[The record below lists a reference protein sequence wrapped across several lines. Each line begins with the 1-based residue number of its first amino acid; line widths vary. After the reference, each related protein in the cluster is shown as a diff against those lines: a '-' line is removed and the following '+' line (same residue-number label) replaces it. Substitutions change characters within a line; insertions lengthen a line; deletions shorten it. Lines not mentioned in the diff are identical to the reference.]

1 MKLIEN
7 VKILQGHEGAVYKI
21 VFDERE
27 NKLYSV
33 GGEGWLV
40 EWDVHQSENGVLLAR
55 VPDQV
60 FSLAVSPDYY
70 FVGSFQGN
78 FYIINR
84 EERKI
89 EFQKKVH
96 RGGIFDIHWNHEY
109 IYTFGGDGRIIQW
122 SFENLNMVKSVQLS
136 NQSLRTYTILH
147 DRDEIAVGCSDTSI
161 YVLSYPD
168 LYLRKQ
174 IEGAHEPSVFALL
187 YSDQRLLSGGRDAR
201 IRIWDPADN
210 FRMKEV
216 LDAHWYAIYD
226 LIQTPSMIISSSRDK
241 SIRWWDRERVRPLAS
256 VKWGEVENS
265 HVHSVN
271 TLAYD
276 PVKNIVFSA
285 SDDRT
290 IRLWA
295 MK

>member
-40 EWDVHQSENGVLLAR
+40 EWDVRQSENGVLLAR

-70 FVGSFQGN
+70 FMGSFQGN
-78 FYIINR
+78 FYVINR
-84 EERKI
+84 RERKI
-89 EFQKKVH
+89 EFQQKVH
-96 RGGIFDIHWNHEY
+96 KGGIFDIHWDQEN
-109 IYTFGGDGRIIQW
+109 IFTFGGDGRIIQW
-122 SFENLNMVKSVQLS
+122 DIDNFNLIKSVQLS
-136 NQSLRTYTILH
+136 NQSLRTFTILE
-147 DRDEIAVGCSDTSI
+147 DRNEIAVGCSDTSI
-161 YVLSYPD
+161 YILSSPD
-168 LYLRKQ
+168 LFLRKQ
-174 IEGAHEPSVFALL
+174 IEGAHDPSVFALL
-187 YSDQRLLSGGRDAR
+187 YSDHRLLSGGRDAR
-201 IRIWDPADN
+201 IRIWDPEDD

-241 SIRWWDRERVRPLAS
+241 SIRWWNRDQMRPVLS
-256 VKWGEVENS
+256 VKWGEVENA

-276 PVKNIVFSA
+276 EENDTVFSG

-290 IRLWA
+290 IRLWSV
-295 MK
+295 K